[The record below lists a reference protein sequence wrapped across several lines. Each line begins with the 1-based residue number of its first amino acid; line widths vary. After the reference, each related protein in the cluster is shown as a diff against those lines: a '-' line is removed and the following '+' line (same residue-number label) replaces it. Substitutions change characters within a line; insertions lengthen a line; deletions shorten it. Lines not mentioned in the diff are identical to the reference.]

1 MAVEDDIQF
10 ERDGHVARIWL
21 NRPHK
26 RNCITV
32 PMLHRLDEII
42 TEIEADSEL
51 RVVVVRG
58 RGNTF
63 SSGFDLDSLQED
75 FIGTSTAM
83 DVAVLGEGLRP
94 VLQHEQAVGR
104 RARGLRH
111 RGRLRGHDLV

>member
-42 TEIEADSEL
+42 TEIEADADL

-63 SSGFDLDSLQED
+63 SSGFDLDSLQAEAD
-75 FIGTSTAM
+75 YYRK
-83 DVAVLGEGLRP
+83 EGFTGMKLRCGYP
-94 VLQHEQAVGR
+94 MTEGMSLPTQNSL
-104 RARGLRH
+104 AR
-111 RGRLRGHDLV
+111 